1 MRDRNGELLK
11 STLILSIGQIVPKFL
26 TFIILPILTTYLTQR
41 DYGLYELTMSVASF
55 CIPMFSLQIQQGVFR
70 YLIENK
76 INKENIITDSFY
88 FLILIFVIFS
98 LPVVGC
104 WYLYTKSIYLSTVFF
119 LAYFFEMLLTWAGQT
134 VRGLGDNV
142 SYSMAY
148 ICYSVCFFAVLV
160 CELLLNK
167 TLSIYNVVA
176 AMIISYALSAVFLL
190 VKDKLYSY
198 ICLASFDKKVLKVL
212 LAYSI
217 PMVISSAA
225 LWIVNLSDR
234 FFVSGMLGVEVTAV
248 YAVANKVPNLFNSF
262 YGIFNLA
269 WTENTSKLTKDEKS
283 CDYYSLFFK
292 SFYNVM
298 VGLMLLL
305 ICAGPIIFKI
315 LINSKYN
322 NAYSLMP
329 WLYIGVFFSSLVSFL
344 GSIYI
349 GEKRTKD
356 VGVSSA
362 VGAVINVLINL
373 FFMKQFG
380 IIVAALSTIISYAII
395 FVYRAID
402 IKKYV
407 TIKYNLKSIVEGLI
421 TIIFVSIFNMEFSII
436 RWMISLIIMITYNWV
451 FNRNTVVALGKKVM
465 GKFARK

>member
-1 MRDRNGELLK
+1 
-11 STLILSIGQIVPKFL
+11 
-26 TFIILPILTTYLTQR
+26 
-41 DYGLYELTMSVASF
+41 
-55 CIPMFSLQIQQGVFR
+55 
-70 YLIENK
+70 
-76 INKENIITDSFY
+76 
-88 FLILIFVIFS
+88 
-98 LPVVGC
+98 
-104 WYLYTKSIYLSTVFF
+104 
-119 LAYFFEMLLTWAGQT
+119 
-134 VRGLGDNV
+134 
-142 SYSMAY
+142 
-148 ICYSVCFFAVLV
+148 
-160 CELLLNK
+160 
-167 TLSIYNVVA
+167 
-176 AMIISYALSAVFLL
+176 
-190 VKDKLYSY
+190 
-198 ICLASFDKKVLKVL
+198 
-212 LAYSI
+212 
-217 PMVISSAA
+217 
-225 LWIVNLSDR
+225 
-234 FFVSGMLGVEVTAV
+234 
-248 YAVANKVPNLFNSF
+248 
-262 YGIFNLA
+262 
-269 WTENTSKLTKDEKS
+269 
-283 CDYYSLFFK
+283 
-292 SFYNVM
+292 
-298 VGLMLLL
+298 
-305 ICAGPIIFKI
+305 
-315 LINSKYN
+315 
-322 NAYSLMP
+322 MP

>member
-1 MRDRNGELLK
+1 MKDRNGELLK

-26 TFIILPILTTYLTQR
+26 AFIILPILTTYLTQR
-41 DYGLYELTMSVASF
+41 DYGLYELTISVASF

-104 WYLYTKSIYLSTVFF
+104 WYLYTKSIYLSTIFF

-148 ICYSVCFFAVLV
+148 ICYSVCFLAVLV

-167 TLSIYNVVA
+167 TLSIYNVVVS
-176 AMIISYALSAVFLL
+176 MIISYVLSAVFLL

-283 CDYYSLFFK
+283 SDYYSLFFK

-305 ICAGPIIFKI
+305 ICVGPIIFKI

-329 WLYIGVFFSSLVSFL
+329 WL
-344 GSIYI
+344 YI

-380 IIVAALSTIISYAII
+380 VIVAALSTIISYAII

-407 TIKYNLKSIVEGLI
+407 TIKYNLKSIVGGLI

-436 RWMISLIIMITYNWV
+436 RWMISLIIMTTYNWV

>member
-1 MRDRNGELLK
+1 M
-11 STLILSIGQIVPKFL
+11 
-26 TFIILPILTTYLTQR
+26 
-41 DYGLYELTMSVASF
+41 
-55 CIPMFSLQIQQGVFR
+55 
-70 YLIENK
+70 
-76 INKENIITDSFY
+76 
-88 FLILIFVIFS
+88 
-98 LPVVGC
+98 
-104 WYLYTKSIYLSTVFF
+104 
-119 LAYFFEMLLTWAGQT
+119 
-134 VRGLGDNV
+134 
-142 SYSMAY
+142 
-148 ICYSVCFFAVLV
+148 
-160 CELLLNK
+160 
-167 TLSIYNVVA
+167 
-176 AMIISYALSAVFLL
+176 
-190 VKDKLYSY
+190 
-198 ICLASFDKKVLKVL
+198 
-212 LAYSI
+212 
-217 PMVISSAA
+217 
-225 LWIVNLSDR
+225 
-234 FFVSGMLGVEVTAV
+234 
-248 YAVANKVPNLFNSF
+248 FNSF

-283 CDYYSLFFK
+283 SDYYSLFFK

-305 ICAGPIIFKI
+305 ICVGPIIFKI

-362 VGAVINVLINL
+362 VGAVINL

-380 IIVAALSTIISYAII
+380 VIVAALSTIISYAII

-407 TIKYNLKSIVEGLI
+407 TIKYNLKSIVGGLI

-436 RWMISLIIMITYNWV
+436 RWMISLIIMTTYNWV